1 MTALPSAIRIVLSVL
16 ACLTFYKTIFILIGF
31 FGKAK
36 GFPDTAESGRFGIL
50 IAARNEEKVIGN
62 LLRSIKAQNYD
73 PDRFEIFVVADN
85 CSEQDGTFRICLEE
99 GVRVYRRNDTERI
112 SKGYALQFLV
122 ESLREEKRISAFD
135 YFVIFDGDNVVHPDF
150 LKEMNK
156 AMATGLDGCTCY
168 RNSKNFNANLIS
180 GGYSIHWYFNNLHAH
195 RPRSLLGLS
204 THVTGTGYVF
214 RREQIENG
222 WPYNDLTEDATMSLD
237 MISQGKKIGYCE
249 KAEIFDEQPT
259 RFKTM
264 FKQRLRWKRGTYYS
278 FFTRMKVIVRGMFVN
293 RGFSR
298 KFACYDCF
306 FTYFPY
312 DIFSMLLTLILN
324 ILVIANDIA
333 THSFA
338 LDALWTGIGIALGGS
353 YLSSLLCGTI
363 AVIKERKRIHCKTRQ
378 IVVNLI
384 FYPWYDLISLPLSVI
399 AIFIKVKWHP
409 ILHKDVKTYQDIVG
423 H

>member
-1 MTALPSAIRIVLSVL
+1 MTVLKEIIRIVLTVL
-16 ACLTFYKTIFILIGF
+16 ALLTFYKTIFILIGF
-31 FGKAK
+31 FGKAEE
-36 GFPDTAESGRFGIL
+36 FPESAKKGRFGIL

-73 PDRFEIFVVADN
+73 PNCFEIFVVADN
-85 CSEQDGTFRICLEE
+85 CSEDDQTYRICREE
-99 GVRVYRRNDTERI
+99 GVFVYRRNDPKRI

-122 ESLREEKRISAFD
+122 DRLREENRISSFD
-135 YFVIFDGDNVVHPDF
+135 YFVIFDSDNVVHPDF

-195 RPRSLLGLS
+195 RPRSILGLS

-214 RREQIENG
+214 KKEQIENG
-222 WPYNDLTEDATMSLD
+222 WSYNDLTEDATMSMD
-237 MISQGKKIGYCE
+237 MISRGKKIGYCE

-259 RFKTM
+259 EFKTM

-278 FFTRMKVIVRGMFVN
+278 FFSRSGIIVKGMLAN
-293 RGFSR
+293 RGFSK

-312 DIFSMLLTLILN
+312 DIFSMMLMLILN
-324 ILVIANDIA
+324 VLVIISDVA
-333 THSFA
+333 THSFS
-338 LDALWTGIGIALGGS
+338 LNSLWIDIGIALGGA
-353 YLSSLLCGTI
+353 YFSSLLCGTI

-378 IVVNLI
+378 IVVNLL

-409 ILHKDVKTYQDIVG
+409 VLHKDIKTYHDIVG